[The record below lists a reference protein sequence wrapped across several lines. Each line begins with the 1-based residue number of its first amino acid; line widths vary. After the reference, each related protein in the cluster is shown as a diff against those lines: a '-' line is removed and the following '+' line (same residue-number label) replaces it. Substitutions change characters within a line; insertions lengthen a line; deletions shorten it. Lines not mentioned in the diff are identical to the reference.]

1 MPLRALDGLGGLEG
15 LAANEGGGGAGH
27 RRVRSGPDHGRG
39 GAERGEGGGSEG
51 RVRVRCRGARRGAG
65 VGVGGGPG
73 VVAAGGAGRMCTMC
87 TREGRGRAPGGATDG
102 RAPLRRSASAPDR
115 W

>member
-39 GAERGEGGGSEG
+39 GAERGEGGGELRMEGWSE
-51 RVRVRCRGARRGAG
+51 AR
-65 VGVGGGPG
+65 
-73 VVAAGGAGRMCTMC
+73 
-87 TREGRGRAPGGATDG
+87 ATQHYN
-102 RAPLRRSASAPDR
+102 
-115 W
+115 